1 MSEKKLKPTGWLYV
15 LAIFLPIF
23 ACAITAVPVY
33 LSIPKLPGALG
44 DISINSL
51 TQVIVPGSA
60 EINFKEAG
68 AYAVYYEYRST
79 IDGMSYVRGQY
90 PPMMKC
96 QLISKETG
104 RNIEL
109 ASPDAKGEMY
119 STGNQGRAG
128 VLMKSISIDQ
138 PGIHEF
144 SCRYPDD
151 SSQPQIV
158 LAVGPN
164 FVWEFFNLAAKPV
177 GAMVCG
183 MSVFLGV
190 GVISTIMVVIVALK
204 RNQSK
209 SRTVNSTQS

>member
-1 MSEKKLKPTGWLYV
+1 MSKHNLKPTGWLYV

-23 ACAITAVPVY
+23 ACGITAVPVY
-33 LSIPKLPGALG
+33 LSIPKLPGAFDDL
-44 DISINSL
+44 SINSL
-51 TQVIVPGSA
+51 TRVIVPGSA
-60 EINFKEAG
+60 EINFREAG
-68 AYAVYYEYRST
+68 AYAVYYEYRSS
-79 IDGMSYVRGQY
+79 IDGVSYVRGEY
-90 PPMMKC
+90 PPRMNC

-104 RNIEL
+104 KNIEL

-119 STGNQGRAG
+119 STGNQERVG
-128 VLMKSISIDQ
+128 VLMKSISIDR
-138 PGIHEF
+138 PGLHEF
-144 SCRYPDD
+144 SCRYPND

-164 FVWEFFNLAAKPV
+164 FVWEFFNIAAKPV

-190 GVISTIMVVIVALK
+190 GVISTIMVVIVAIK

>member
-1 MSEKKLKPTGWLYV
+1 MSKNKLRPTGWLYV

-23 ACAITAVPVY
+23 ACGITAVPVY
-33 LSIPKLPGALG
+33 RSIPKLPGAFGNL
-44 DISINSL
+44 SINSL

-60 EINFKEAG
+60 EINFKKTG

-79 IDGMSYVRGQY
+79 IDGMNYMRSQY
-90 PPMMKC
+90 PPKMKC

-104 RNIEL
+104 QRIEL
-109 ASPDAKGEMY
+109 ASPDAKVEMY
-119 STGNQGRAG
+119 STGNQERVG
-128 VLMKSISIDQ
+128 VLMKTISIDR
-138 PGIHEF
+138 PGIHVF
-144 SCRYPDD
+144 SCRNPDD

-164 FVWEFFNLAAKPV
+164 FIWEFFNLAAKPV

-183 MSVFLGV
+183 MFVFLGV
-190 GVISTIMVVIVALK
+190 GVISTIMVILVAIK

-209 SRTVNSTQS
+209 SRTVNSMQP